1 MGTILLI
8 LGAGAFVG
16 MQISGYVVD
25 RFGSG
30 RVAVIGGAA
39 IALALVPP
47 LVLSTWLSVAIVLYQ
62 PLALRS
68 VSVKWA

>member
-8 LGAGAFVG
+8 LGACAFVG

-47 LVLSTWLSVAIVLYQ
+47 LVLSTWLSVAIAA
-62 PLALRS
+62 LALGLAIGVR
-68 VSVKWA
+68 KWA